1 MGDKAMKIIHVDTNK
16 YALDAMREELPQIIT
31 NAELHCFKHP
41 EPALAYAK
49 AEGCDILMTEVEL
62 WTDKFGGVKLAKEIQ
77 ALDPQVNII
86 FVTVCDEYEVT
97 AELSGLRVSGF
108 ISKPWKIDE
117 LAAALRFI
125 TPHSKKVQK

>member
-108 ISKPWKIDE
+108 ISKP
-117 LAAALRFI
+117 
-125 TPHSKKVQK
+125 